1 MSARAPVGASNRS
14 DLFTSRTQNND
25 FVQHE
30 KFVGSAEEDNHFDT
44 SSPLQLEHMLGYSG
58 ESRRTVVASQN
69 DENIYFKG

>member
-25 FVQHE
+25 IVQQD
-30 KFVGSAEEDNHFDT
+30 KYSGAAEDHYDN

-69 DENIYFKG
+69 DENIYYKG